1 MLLHYYVS
9 KPKAR
14 VKLFIVDIDYPV
26 NKNESGFIWEF
37 VCSAHNCWAP
47 LSNSAVCAQVK
58 CAPQEFCQHG
68 NVIKNK
74 QRNRDE
80 CVGGSVASQQ
90 SSSMCCRA
98 GTSSWS
104 KRKTDMETSAQT
116 HNLSTWVTQRHR
128 RTANTL
134 TSSPPTR
141 FWKTHHFQNWSPT
154 WCALFKIKFSIIY
167 DGVCFL
173 PHQAS

>member
-1 MLLHYYVS
+1 MLLHYSVS

-116 HNLSTWVTQRHR
+116 HNLSTLSHAEIP
-128 RTANTL
+128 ANCKYAYL
-134 TSSPPTR
+134 IAPNSFLENTSFPKLIAHLMCT
-141 FWKTHHFQNWSPT
+141 FQN
-154 WCALFKIKFSIIY
+154 
-167 DGVCFL
+167 
-173 PHQAS
+173 